1 MTTFASAGYPVI
13 EFDADAARGLI
24 EAADEDPE
32 IAALFERSE
41 AGQANPTLGLHLRGT
56 ALNVSLSDSNKNQD
70 TALLALLAAL
80 SIAVGAAPAIF
91 SSITAIVL
99 NLKQRMTT
107 LNEDELEIVERISRL
122 SVSQPYTQPVD
133 IKDIAANYLGGPPKA
148 KFILN
153 KLMASGIV
161 EQTSPTRYRLIFLNL
176 LLRPRRVMSTGLGGR
191 VGLDDAVTVLRPCI
205 TRYIRPRGAVPWVG
219 SEARQRHR
227 GLCRRQG
234 GVMSRSDSIR
244 TEIVRLQK
252 RTADLESDLA
262 KAQKARDTAD
272 TAARGKLGQ
281 AERTSSAS
289 SRKSFLSTADRERKK
304 AADAQTKIGDISKRL
319 STVNADI
326 GRKRTSLASAERDEQ
341 RSRDN
346 ETKRR
351 QTAEKAH
358 ARDLARLN
366 AAASRAAAPQ
376 REIRYVEV
384 QPPKPEP
391 LRVLYLTSNH
401 DALETTIEL
410 PDGTVKRV
418 GVWLRVDQEVRQ
430 VKQQIRG
437 SKYRDLITIEHLPAA
452 SQMDL
457 IDGLNDHR
465 PHVVHFSGH
474 ASSYGLDMENEAGS
488 QDGAEVGFAAL
499 ARTLGATD
507 SPPSLVVLNACES
520 LEGADDLLRTVP
532 TVIGMSDS
540 IDDAAAVVF
549 AARFYAAIASAQS
562 VAKAVAQAQVA
573 MEAASLDGA
582 HLPEIRTREG
592 VDPSDLVLVKP
603 TT

>member
-1 MTTFASAGYPVI
+1 
-13 EFDADAARGLI
+13 
-24 EAADEDPE
+24 
-32 IAALFERSE
+32 
-41 AGQANPTLGLHLRGT
+41 
-56 ALNVSLSDSNKNQD
+56 
-70 TALLALLAAL
+70 
-80 SIAVGAAPAIF
+80 
-91 SSITAIVL
+91 
-99 NLKQRMTT
+99 
-107 LNEDELEIVERISRL
+107 
-122 SVSQPYTQPVD
+122 
-133 IKDIAANYLGGPPKA
+133 
-148 KFILN
+148 
-153 KLMASGIV
+153 
-161 EQTSPTRYRLIFLNL
+161 
-176 LLRPRRVMSTGLGGR
+176 
-191 VGLDDAVTVLRPCI
+191 
-205 TRYIRPRGAVPWVG
+205 
-219 SEARQRHR
+219 
-227 GLCRRQG
+227 
-234 GVMSRSDSIR
+234 MSRSDSIR

-252 RTADLESDLA
+252 RAADLESDLA

-319 STVNADI
+319 STLNADI

-592 VDPSDLVLVKP
+592 VNPSDLVLVKP